1 MTERQKYSDTSGMTA
16 EKGQQGG
23 GVKPKTNR
31 LRRSIRQTQAPPTLT
46 ESQKNGQEDFKTPT
60 RVKTISRYN
69 SVFNK
74 VNSPLNDSELH
85 DIIWDATTPSPLR
98 TSKGK
103 KYYPNVGNV
112 DISDIVNRIAPKY
125 GRPVVPESSL
135 DQWIG
140 ESAIPCTP
148 EVQQPKAKK
157 KSPRTNGVADL
168 LKLAKQ
174 FDFSIR
180 QDEDRVKH
188 THKQSLDPLSDS
200 EDILDFGCLQNQ
212 PPPFLLIVPPETAQP
227 VKTNCT
233 HFSNDPIPPDHE
245 MEDDLD
251 FLFDGPTQRIS
262 GNISQNSL
270 PCSMEAKIA
279 ATVSSKPISEKDL
292 DSLHG
297 HTLPLSSLPFVKPS
311 QANIDFDDDWG
322 SDDLLDDSLVF
333 EMTQNPDIFAPPK
346 HCSTQSV
353 SSESKYVNNNPS
365 AVSDR
370 AFSGQQQRGCRDV
383 QPAVSEGKSE
393 PSKHRKTFT
402 LEANPNF
409 QLKISSKPSEES
421 VSAAQAS
428 SLDKPKPTP
437 PCNKAASMASGY
449 QHSQQ
454 TQHLSNGTKAIQQ
467 AVLFHHGTS
476 VSTKSNTSAAT
487 NSYSTKPL
495 QDEDSCY
502 HKHAENDSS
511 KGTDIISASASPC
524 IIPEDDLD
532 FLFASDS
539 IWDDKGDDDLLC
551 QLCDT
556 LESQVESIAEP
567 VITPSQSL
575 PRNQTP
581 SRTIVPDGCVFT
593 QSLHNNRVPVAVVSG
608 STRANYDVLPGNAT
622 ANSMSRPQT
631 QLARERPNQS
641 NEVRGT
647 DRAAKHVAGS
657 VVQPSSFPA
666 PVNLTSNPSQF
677 TFKRPSG
684 GISKSVN
691 YVTSKGNLQV
701 TLLTLRSLVPQINVL
716 SCYAKTLEHA

>member
-31 LRRSIRQTQAPPTLT
+31 LRR
-46 ESQKNGQEDFKTPT
+46 NFKTPT

-98 TSKGK
+98 TSNKRGK

-180 QDEDRVKH
+180 QDEDR
-188 THKQSLDPLSDS
+188 
-200 EDILDFGCLQNQ
+200 

-581 SRTIVPDGCVFT
+581 SRTIVPAPLNSGRHNVNGNRYAFVST
-593 QSLHNNRVPVAVVSG
+593 QAVGKCSAEEIELKKQQAMEK
-608 STRANYDVLPGNAT
+608 RRQRMLT
-622 ANSMSRPQT
+622 AS
-631 QLARERPNQS
+631 
-641 NEVRGT
+641 
-647 DRAAKHVAGS
+647 
-657 VVQPSSFPA
+657 
-666 PVNLTSNPSQF
+666 NLT
-677 TFKRPSG
+677 TR
-684 GISKSVN
+684 
-691 YVTSKGNLQV
+691 T
-701 TLLTLRSLVPQINVL
+701 
-716 SCYAKTLEHA
+716 